1 MESGDRQ
8 GGVLDMKG
16 GFITGDEMLAIPAS
30 EISDLNQIPSAP
42 LVSVIMI
49 TYNHEAYI
57 EQAIEGILAQ
67 QGDFPIEL
75 IIGEDKSKD
84 RTIEICLDYQKTYP
98 HLIRVVTW
106 HENVGA
112 NANFLRVWGRTRG
125 KYVALCEGDD
135 YWIDPAKL
143 TKQVALM
150 EEFPDTSFCGAR
162 TRVLNE
168 IPGNIFTNAVIG
180 PERSSIKYSL
190 KDVWTTYLCHTSTFM
205 FRKSKLRFSE
215 HIRSLVCLDRY
226 LQSLSAI
233 HGSLRCLPDVVSVY
247 RIHPGG
253 IYMGST
259 LYLQYYHTVAVCE
272 ALLDIVDAP
281 EARYV
286 KIGLD
291 LAQYKRCH
299 ELIDDGRMSEARQM
313 AHGFFRRLAGHNLL
327 RALLLFFH
335 ISLPKPYAF
344 MQQLGE
350 NVGINRYVRRFL
362 SNLDYPARKDGN

>member
-1 MESGDRQ
+1 M
-8 GGVLDMKG
+8 LDMKG
-16 GFITGDEMLAIPAS
+16 SFITGAEMIAIPAV
-30 EISDLNQIPSAP
+30 EISDLSQISTAP
-42 LVSVIMI
+42 LVSVVVI

-57 EQAIEGILAQ
+57 EQTIEGILAQ
-67 QGDFPIEL
+67 QCDFPIEL

-84 RTIEICLDYQKTYP
+84 RTLDICLDYQKTYP
-98 HLIRVVTW
+98 YLIRVVTW

-125 KYVALCEGDD
+125 KYVAICEGDD

-150 EEFPDTSFCGAR
+150 EQFPETSLCGAR

-168 IPGNIFTNAVIG
+168 IPGKNPTNEVIG

-190 KDVWTTYLCHTSTFM
+190 SDVSTTYLCHTSTFM
-205 FRKSKLRFSE
+205 FRKSKLRFRE

-233 HGSLRCLPDVVSVY
+233 HGSLRCLPDVVSVW
-247 RIHPGG
+247 RHHPGG

-259 LYLQYYHTVAVCE
+259 PYFQYYHNVAVCE
-272 ALLDIVDAP
+272 ALLDIVDAH

-291 LAQYKRCH
+291 LAQYSRCH
-299 ELIDDGRMSEARQM
+299 DLIYDGRISEARLM
-313 AHGFFRRLAGHNLL
+313 AHGFLRRLAGHNLL
-327 RALLLFFH
+327 MALVLFFH
-335 ISLPKPYAF
+335 VCLPKTYAF
-344 MQQLGE
+344 MKQLGE

-362 SNLDYPARKDGN
+362 PR